1 MRQFVGLWKRKM
13 GKNIFEIIGKNV
25 RDKKFKKK
33 EANKRYWKLPATER
47 LHYDSI
53 MKNME
58 EKRVNFL
65 AWTTMGFKLMVV
77 LPLFIIFL
85 GYMLGNEK
93 VLFDNSV
100 IILIGLIKIMPVFFV
115 IDILN
120 VIVDIYWNSKE
131 KLKIN
136 KQFGLVKFK

>member
-1 MRQFVGLWKRKM
+1 M

>member
-1 MRQFVGLWKRKM
+1 MKLFVGLWKRKM

-77 LPLFIIFL
+77 LPLFIMFL
-85 GYMLGNEK
+85 GYMLGIEK

-120 VIVDIYWNSKE
+120 VIIDIYWNSKE